1 MIGRQASVL
10 ICKYLAFAT
19 VAFLASASG
28 LSQVSVEV
36 KKSLL
41 GVTRPEIVGEYI
53 FVGADSNPS
62 VSDVAVVNVDT
73 SWKFQLLKFR
83 RDGVRFTADKL
94 DDSHW
99 IVAGKGKYELAAT
112 LFDPDKGIYDEE
124 FAFTLGGTGPTP
136 PPDPQPDPPPP
147 PDIVPNAYNV
157 GSIAYTGRP
166 ADAPNSSKLAGVY
179 RQAGQ
184 FLYGNPRLMT
194 VQDAANWIRQ
204 QFDAK
209 QCIDQATCQQWT
221 VWYNSVNQALA
232 AEQRRRGAFTRDDW
246 YRAWLEVAA
255 ALEATK

>member
-1 MIGRQASVL
+1 MIGKQSSALVR
-10 ICKYLAFAT
+10 KYLPFLAVAFFAT
-19 VAFLASASG
+19 AATFG
-28 LSQVSVEV
+28 QVSVEV

-62 VSDVAVVNVDT
+62 VSDVAVVTVDT

-83 RDGVRFTADKL
+83 RDGVRFSADKL

-112 LFDPDKGIYDEE
+112 LFDPEKGIYDEE
-124 FAFTLGGTGPTP
+124 FTFTLGGGGPAPPPGPT
-136 PPDPQPDPPPP
+136 PDPPPP
-147 PDIVPNAYNV
+147 NIVPNDYNV

-166 ADAPNSSKLAGVY
+166 ADAPNSMKLAGVY

-184 FLYGNPRLMT
+184 YLYGNPRLMT

-221 VWYNSVNQALA
+221 AWYASVNQALGN
-232 AEQRRRGAFTRDDW
+232 EQRRRGAFTRDDW
-246 YRAWLEVAA
+246 LKAWGEVAA
-255 ALEATK
+255 ALEAAK